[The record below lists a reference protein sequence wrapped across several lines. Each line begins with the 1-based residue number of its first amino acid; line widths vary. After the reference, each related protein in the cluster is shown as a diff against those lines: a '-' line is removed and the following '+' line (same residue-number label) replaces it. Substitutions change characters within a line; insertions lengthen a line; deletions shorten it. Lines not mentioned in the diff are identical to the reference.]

1 VTKFRVLGWLLG
13 LSWGLSACAP
23 SLTLS
28 PIPSD
33 VKLPETWSQAPKPQA
48 AEAASEASINW
59 WKSFKDPQ
67 LDALMESA
75 LQRNRDL
82 VRNALRLQ
90 QAVLK
95 SGQAELD
102 RGPRP
107 SASLSSSLQGPL
119 TSSQGSTST
128 QVNGLTVPVG
138 NNMGV
143 TKSLGLSSS
152 LSQEIDLWGRL
163 AQSAAVAYQNQAI
176 AQADLDAARWLLTA
190 KVAEQYWTL
199 AATDAKMVLAKQA
212 TKDAQINL
220 EVIQLRLANGKIRP
234 AEVDRSTLAL
244 EQAQQKEVALALQRS
259 NTVQTLALLLD
270 DAPQNLSVPQPRL
283 PSSLPTEPQAWPAA
297 AVVDRLPAV
306 RRSRLALDV
315 AARNLNIAE
324 SNRYPQFSLSATA
337 SASGDSL
344 SNVLSNPLG
353 SLGLNLSLP
362 MVDWKR
368 LRINRD
374 VSQVDLDIAAVDF
387 RETLYKALSEVDQQ
401 YNQRRQWVA
410 DSQSLQLKSAQAEQA
425 LAVAQLRYEVGA
437 EPLQTVRDAQANL
450 RDLESNRIELRMKA
464 WNNQI
469 NIFKAWGG
477 PLGGPVIVTPTS
489 AASVSP

>member
-1 VTKFRVLGWLLG
+1 VTK
-13 LSWGLSACAP
+13 
-23 SLTLS
+23 
-28 PIPSD
+28 
-33 VKLPETWSQAPKPQA
+33 
-48 AEAASEASINW
+48 
-59 WKSFKDPQ
+59 SF
-67 LDALMESA
+67 
-75 LQRNRDL
+75 
-82 VRNALRLQ
+82 
-90 QAVLK
+90 
-95 SGQAELD
+95 
-102 RGPRP
+102 
-107 SASLSSSLQGPL
+107 SLSSAL
-119 TSSQGSTST
+119 T
-128 QVNGLTVPVG
+128 
-138 NNMGV
+138 
-143 TKSLGLSSS
+143 
-152 LSQEIDLWGRL
+152 QEIDVWGRL
-163 AQSAAVAYQNQAI
+163 AQSAAVAYQNAAI
-176 AQADLDAARWLLTA
+176 AQTDLDAARWLLTA
-190 KVAEQYWTL
+190 KVAEQYWTV

-220 EVIQLRLANGKIRP
+220 EVIQLRLATGKIRP

-270 DAPQNLSVPQPRL
+270 DAPQNLSVPQARL

-353 SLGLNLSLP
+353 SLGLNLGLP

-401 YNQRRQWVA
+401 YNQRRQWVS
-410 DSQSLQLKSAQAEQA
+410 DNQSLQLKSAQAEQA

-450 RDLESNRIELRMKA
+450 RDLETNRIDLQLKA

-477 PLGGPVIVTPTS
+477 PLGGAEVVTPTS
-489 AASVSP
+489 AASASP